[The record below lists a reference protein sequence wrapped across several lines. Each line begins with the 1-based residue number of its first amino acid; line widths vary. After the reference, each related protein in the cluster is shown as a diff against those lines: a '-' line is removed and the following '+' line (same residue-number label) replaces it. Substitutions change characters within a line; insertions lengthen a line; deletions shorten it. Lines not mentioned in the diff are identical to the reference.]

1 MRYLASFVLAAAA
14 ASVSAQDVGVSE
26 GSKVSAGASA
36 IDSPNI
42 NNGFQAESS
51 LLTSGGSTA
60 FGGNTLFNHVAGSQF
75 TNVNENLSVQDNLV
89 NNPGFTSVQG
99 NNGWT
104 ADGDGNLM
112 GPVLND
118 MRGGFAPLRKRAG
131 DVVFANNA
139 HHIASVMYSPFAP
152 AAYYGP
158 ATVLSYPVSV
168 VAPVY
173 YAPIHKQTRGYTAE
187 APAKETPKYA
197 SKAPIVEQ
205 PKPEYKAPVAEQPK
219 PEYKA
224 PVAEQPKPD
233 YHAPI
238 AEQPKPEYK
247 APVAEQPKPEHKA
260 PVAEQPKPEYKA
272 PVAEQPKPEYHAP
285 AAEQPKHVYPSPV
298 AEKPVEYSAS
308 PITNIKY
315 AKAL

>member
-1 MRYLASFVLAAAA
+1 MRYFASLVLAAA
-14 ASVSAQDVGVSE
+14 ASVSAQEIGVSE

-36 IDSPNI
+36 IDNPNV

-75 TNVNENLSVQDNLV
+75 TNINENLSVQDNLV
-89 NNPGFTSVQG
+89 NNPGFTSVHG

-139 HHIASVMYSPFAP
+139 HHAASVMYSPFAP

-158 ATVLSYPVSV
+158 ATVISYPVPM

-173 YAPIHKQTRGYTAE
+173 YAPVHKQTRGYSAQ
-187 APAKETPKYA
+187 APAKEAPKYA
-197 SKAPIVEQ
+197 GN
-205 PKPEYKAPVAEQPK
+205 APV
-219 PEYKA
+219 
-224 PVAEQPKPD
+224 VEQPKPD
-233 YHAPI
+233 YHAP
-238 AEQPKPEYK
+238 PKPEYK
-247 APVAEQPKPEHKA
+247 
-260 PVAEQPKPEYKA
+260 
-272 PVAEQPKPEYHAP
+272 AP

>member
-1 MRYLASFVLAAAA
+1 MRYFASLVLAAA
-14 ASVSAQDVGVSE
+14 ASVSAQEIGVSE

-36 IDSPNI
+36 IDNPNV

-75 TNVNENLSVQDNLV
+75 TNINENLSVQDNLV
-89 NNPGFTSVQG
+89 NNPGFTSVHG

-139 HHIASVMYSPFAP
+139 HHAASVMYSPFAP

-158 ATVLSYPVSV
+158 ATVISYPVPM

-173 YAPIHKQTRGYTAE
+173 YAPVHKQTRGYSAQ
-187 APAKETPKYA
+187 APAKEAPKYA
-197 SKAPIVEQ
+197 GNAPVVEQ
-205 PKPEYKAPVAEQPK
+205 PKPDYHAPVAEQPK

-224 PVAEQPKPD
+224 PVAEQPKSD
-233 YHAPI
+233 YHAPV
-238 AEQPKPEYK
+238 AEKPKPEY
-247 APVAEQPKPEHKA
+247 HA
-260 PVAEQPKPEYKA
+260 PVAEQPKPEYK
-272 PVAEQPKPEYHAP
+272 AP